1 MAQYIPSVSSESL
14 LDKVVLITGGSN
26 GIGASLVRQ
35 CLENGANV
43 CFGDLDNI
51 TGERLMRKCLEV
63 FHPAEEHL
71 APRVVFQATD
81 VTNYDSVLGLFDLAF
96 KTYSRID
103 HVVSAAG
110 IVEIGNWFDF
120 GLTLQTVRQK
130 PTHKVLDVN
139 LLGSMYVSRIASVYL
154 RHNRGPD
161 ADRSILLFSS
171 AAGFK
176 DSPSLFVYQASKHG
190 VTGLMRS
197 LRSYISSPYKHSLR
211 INTICP
217 WVTETDTIKKIEQ
230 KWKQANL
237 PTNSPQEVAA
247 VAAGVLADQSLNG
260 SSMFVEGGRA
270 WEIEENINRLETQW
284 LGEAPSKA
292 LAMGQELLDDG
303 AIWTATLRKKSSI
316 SSGVPPGVPPSKLEG
331 VQNGIGKEQVNGQT
345 NGQTNGLT
353 NGVH

>member
-1 MAQYIPSVSSESL
+1 MAQFIPNLSSESL

-51 TGERLMRKCLEV
+51 TGERLVKKCLEV
-63 FHPAEEHL
+63 FHPAEEHQ
-71 APRVVFQATD
+71 APRVVFQSTD

-96 KTYSRID
+96 ETYSRID

-171 AAGFK
+171 VAGFK

-211 INTICP
+211 VNTICP

-237 PTNSPQEVAA
+237 PTNSPQEVAT
-247 VAAGVLADQSLNG
+247 VAT
-260 SSMFVEGGRA
+260 GGRA
-270 WEIEENINRLETQW
+270 WEIEKNINRLETQW

-303 AIWTATLRKKSSI
+303 AIWTATLRKKSII
-316 SSGVPPGVPPSKLEG
+316 SSGVPPGVPTSKLESIQIG
-331 VQNGIGKEQVNGQT
+331 VGKEQVNGQT
-345 NGQTNGLT
+345 NGLV